1 MSRVGCFDLH
11 DIYWATLYARRT
23 KTRASH
29 DFDVFWCTLPIRPIF
44 IGQILSTDRDAS
56 PQTKRESFRFY
67 VCMAVKRRYLLV
79 FSGSANV
86 LRFLV
91 FRPGVSRKRDVYRRI
106 PFFREN
112 TAFETT
118 RRDGG

>member
-1 MSRVGCFDLH
+1 MYVG
-11 DIYWATLYARRT
+11 IYWSNPDQQKL
-23 KTRASH
+23 
-29 DFDVFWCTLPIRPIF
+29 I
-44 IGQILSTDRDAS
+44 STDRDAP

-79 FSGSANV
+79 FSGAGNV
-86 LRFLV
+86 LYFCAIWPY
-91 FRPGVSRKRDVYRRI
+91 FIRKRDVYRRI
-106 PFFREN
+106 PVFRQK